1 MQINFYQSIGL
12 IDHLYHSAL
21 HAIRVPALLTGA
33 MGLSIRKGCTASWI
47 VSTPILV
54 LGFFCD
60 PGQIDPD
67 PKSCAIQ
74 KQNVGM
80 INTSLN
86 GGGPMKKSR
95 FTEEQIVLALKQAE
109 LGTSV
114 PEVCRKLG
122 ISDATFYTWRKRYG
136 GISPSELKYMR
147 QLEEENLRLKKLVA
161 DLNLDKAMLQEVPGK
176 KDLTLARLRE
186 WVRELQAR
194 YGASERQVYF
204 ALQVSR
210 NSFRY
215 RSEEADDSA
224 LRLRIREI
232 TETRVHYGYQRVH
245 ILLRREGWRNNHK
258 RIYRLYSEQG
268 LSLRLKRT
276 HRNKSAQRRQ
286 PQGLYPNHVWGM
298 DFVSD
303 ALFDGRR
310 LRLLTIIDLF
320 TRECLGICVGQN
332 LRSTE
337 VAEMLNTIALRRPL
351 PQLLKT
357 DNGSEFA
364 GKMLDK
370 WVYEREIRIDFSRPG
385 TPTDNATVES
395 FNGRLRQ
402 ECLNEN
408 WFMSLEDARC
418 KIEA

>member
-1 MQINFYQSIGL
+1 
-12 IDHLYHSAL
+12 
-21 HAIRVPALLTGA
+21 
-33 MGLSIRKGCTASWI
+33 
-47 VSTPILV
+47 
-54 LGFFCD
+54 
-60 PGQIDPD
+60 
-67 PKSCAIQ
+67 
-74 KQNVGM
+74 
-80 INTSLN
+80 
-86 GGGPMKKSR
+86 MKKSR
-95 FTEEQIVLALKQAE
+95 FTEEQIVFALKQAE

-122 ISDATFYTWRKRYG
+122 ISDATFYTWRKKYG
-136 GISPSELKYMR
+136 GISPSELKHMR
-147 QLEEENLRLKKLVA
+147 QLEEENLRLKRLVA
-161 DLNLDKAMLQEVPGK
+161 DLSLDKAMLQDVLAK
-176 KDLTLARLRE
+176 KKLTLARLRE
-186 WVRELQAR
+186 WVRDLQAR
-194 YGASERQVYF
+194 YGASERQICF
-204 ALQVSR
+204 ALRLSR
-210 NSFRY
+210 SSFRY
-215 RSEEADDSA
+215 RSVAADDSA

-232 TETRVHYGYQRVH
+232 TETRIHYGYRRVH
-245 ILLRREGWRNNHK
+245 VMLRREGWRDNHK
-258 RIYRLYSEQG
+258 RIYRLYCEQG
-268 LSLRLKRT
+268 LSLRLKRPR
-276 HRNKSAQRRQ
+276 RNKSAQRRQPQ

-310 LRLLTIIDLF
+310 LRLLTVIDLY

-337 VAEMLNTIALRRPL
+337 VAEMLNSIALRRPL

-370 WVYEREIRIDFSRPG
+370 WVYERGIRIDFSRPG

-408 WFMSLEDARC
+408 WFMSVEDARC
-418 KIEA
+418 KIEGWRIHYNQSRPHSALGWMTPSEFAEKSAGCQNMQPECEAGYS